1 MYIDVL
7 LFKDRRKLKGR
18 APLPPIGAPDVEVA
32 PQNLATPYEGFRRRA
47 IKGIDKSEFITKQ
60 RTVWKLQKFTRIRI
74 FKKCRLSKQHF
85 YQSIDL
91 T

>member
-7 LFKDRRKLKGR
+7 LFKDRRKLKGK

-47 IKGIDKSEFITKQ
+47 IKGIDKSEFITKEQ
-60 RTVWKLQKFTRIRI
+60 CGNCKNLLAQVF
-74 FKKCRLSKQHF
+74 SKNLVC
-85 YQSIDL
+85 QSSIL
-91 T
+91 PKH

>member
-7 LFKDRRKLKGR
+7 LFKDRRKLKGK

-47 IKGIDKSEFITKQ
+47 IKGIDKSEFITKEQ
-60 RTVWKLQKFTRIRI
+60 CGNCKNLLAHVFSSSIFTKALI
-74 FKKCRLSKQHF
+74 
-85 YQSIDL
+85 
-91 T
+91 

>member
-7 LFKDRRKLKGR
+7 LFQDRRKLKGR

-47 IKGIDKSEFITKQ
+47 IKGIDKSELIAKNSVEIAKIYLHTYFQAAFLPK
-60 RTVWKLQKFTRIRI
+60 
-74 FKKCRLSKQHF
+74 H
-85 YQSIDL
+85 
-91 T
+91 